1 MDFNFTE
8 EQSMLRDTV
17 ASYLQDRYDFDS
29 RKKIIGSEA
38 GWSKDVWSAFANEL
52 GILGAPF
59 SEDHGG
65 LGGGAIEN
73 MIVMEEF
80 GKALV
85 VEPYLST
92 VVIGGGFMKHSGF
105 AGAVDIIGGIIGGET
120 VIAFAYAEP
129 QGRYNWADLK
139 TTAKK
144 DGAGYVLNGH
154 KAVVVGAP
162 WATHLIVTARTAGGQ
177 RDASGVSVFLV
188 EKGAKGVTTRDYPTV
203 DGQRASEVYFENVSL
218 GADALIGTADNGL
231 PLVNKVLDEATAAVC
246 AEAVGAMRKL
256 HEGTLDYARQRKQF
270 GVAIASFQ
278 VLQHRM
284 VDMFMNVEQSV
295 SMTYMA
301 TMKID
306 ESDAERAKAVS
317 AAKVQIG
324 KACKFVGQNAIQIH
338 GGMGMTDELAIGH
351 YFKRAT
357 MIEGLFGSVDH
368 HLRRYEGLSFSDA
381 A

>member
-1 MDFNFTE
+1 MDLSFTE

-17 ASYLQDRYDFDS
+17 ASFLSDKYDFDK
-29 RKKIIGSEA
+29 RRAIIGSET
-38 GWSKDVWSAFANEL
+38 GWRPDYWKAFAEEL

-59 SEDHGG
+59 SEEMGG
-65 LGGGAIEN
+65 LGGGGAEN

-85 VEPYLST
+85 VEPYLGT
-92 VVIGGGFMKHSGF
+92 VVIGGGFMKHSGY
-105 AGAVDIIGGIIGGET
+105 AGAADIIGQIIEGKST
-120 VIAFAYAEP
+120 IAFAYAEP

-162 WATHLIVTARTAGGQ
+162 WASHLIVTARTGGAQ
-177 RDASGVSVFLV
+177 RDAGGVSVFLV
-188 EKGAKGVTTRDYPTV
+188 EKGAKGVVTRDYPTV
-203 DGQRASEVYFENVSL
+203 DGLRASEVYFENVAV
-218 GADALIGTADNGL
+218 GADALIGGEGEAL
-231 PLVNKVLDEATAAVC
+231 PLVEKVIDEATAAIC
-246 AEAVGAMRKL
+246 AEAVGVLRKL
-256 HEGTLDYARQRKQF
+256 HEGTLEYTRQRKQF
-270 GVAIASFQ
+270 GQPIAQFQ

-284 VDMFMNVEQSV
+284 VDMFIQVEQSV

-301 TMKID
+301 TIKLSD
-306 ESDAERAKAVS
+306 DDAERAKAIAS
-317 AAKVQIG
+317 AKVQIG
-324 KACKFVGQNAIQIH
+324 RACRFVGQSAIQLH
-338 GGMGMTDELAIGH
+338 GGMGMTNEMAIGH

-357 MIEGLFGSVDH
+357 MIESLFGSVDH
-368 HLRRYEGLSFSDA
+368 HLARYEALSFGKA